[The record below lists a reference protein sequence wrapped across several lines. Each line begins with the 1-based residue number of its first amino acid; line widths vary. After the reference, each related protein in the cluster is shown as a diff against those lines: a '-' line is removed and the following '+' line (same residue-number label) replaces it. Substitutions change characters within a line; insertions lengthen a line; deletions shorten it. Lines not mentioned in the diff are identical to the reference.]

1 MQVARKWGQDDG
13 EGAVLDY
20 SQKVDSEGSPESGL
34 DISTPMADLS
44 LKSRVDEYED
54 EDDGESKVLP

>member
-20 SQKVDSEGSPESGL
+20 SQKVDGEGGPESGL
-34 DISTPMADLS
+34 DINAPMADLS